1 MAQND
6 VGNYPVE
13 TVKWD
18 KVPAENLEVIEKL
31 FTDMVLVPEGVEV
44 KKFYISS
51 HEVQKD
57 LWQALLG
64 IEVTPT
70 DSIVI
75 DSLLTGEGD
84 NNNIEPDTLKVDT
97 ASIDDIQRFI
107 SLLRKQTGKRFRL
120 PTETERLWA
129 ANCGVIDTIADSVDL
144 DGKGFH
150 LVLDTIAKADPMVLV
165 IITTDGTESRFVL
178 NEMPQVKIEKP
189 NLVVESEGTR
199 VMFELNQMKRIRYE
213 KVPVV
218 PTAIEVVE
226 TNNSLDKKQGYI
238 DFRNLPADA
247 NISIYT
253 LDGRQVY
260 SHRPTQGG
268 TFSLPLNTLPSGVY
282 LVKVNDVT
290 YKVQKS

>member
-129 ANCGVIDTIADSVDL
+129 ANCGLIDTIADKADIN
-144 DGKGFH
+144 GKGIH
-150 LVLDTIAKADPMVLV
+150 LVLDTIAKAEPKMLV
-165 IITTDGTESRFVL
+165 ITATDGTQTKYL
-178 NEMPQVKIEKP
+178 LGEMPRVY
-189 NLVVESEGTR
+189 VEMPYLIISAGSTSVSFPLEQ
-199 VMFELNQMKRIRYE
+199 LQQMHYE
-213 KVPVV
+213 KAPEEL
-218 PTAIEVVE
+218 TAIEGIKVKE
-226 TNNSLDKKQGYI
+226 NKREKERI
-238 DFRNLPADA
+238 DFSNLPANA
-247 NISIYT
+247 NVSIYT
-253 LDGRQVY
+253 LDGKLIY
-260 SHRPTQGG
+260 NLRPTQEK
-268 TFSLPLNTLPSGVY
+268 TLSLPFNSLKSGVY

-290 YKVQKS
+290 YKILKP